1 LTGDQS
7 PVVTAVRTFVTAPDG
22 VNLVVVRVETD
33 VDGLFGLGC
42 GTFTFRAQAVAQV
55 VDSYLAPRLV
65 GRSVRDITDVFYSLY
80 LAPYWRTGPIE
91 NNALSAIDLALWDLK
106 GKLAGMPVWSL
117 LGGKVRQ
124 YLDAYRTVPAPTK
137 HEVVEIVGGRIDE
150 GELSFRVL
158 LEDPSDP
165 TAVPYYGE
173 PYMNAMESLLRV
185 LRREFGD
192 APNFIVDVHGRLS
205 PSECI
210 RFANAIEEW
219 KPHYLEDPLVLEDL
233 GWLPRLRA
241 QTRVPI
247 AMGELFTDV
256 NEYALPISRHEIDF
270 VRCHITSIGGL
281 TPAIRLSHLA
291 ELFGVKT
298 AWHGPADLSP
308 IGHAANA
315 ALGISAMNFG
325 IHEHSQPG
333 EATREVFPG
342 SLVMSGG
349 RIVPSDAPGW
359 GIEFDEQ
366 QAANHE
372 PVSPTE
378 RSFLEFRRRADG
390 TIQHP

>member
-1 LTGDQS
+1 MTDEES

-55 VDSYLAPRLV
+55 IDSYLAPRLV
-65 GRSVRDITDVFYSLY
+65 GRSVRDITDIFYALY
-80 LAPYWRTGPIE
+80 LGPYWRTGPIE
-91 NNALSAIDLALWDLK
+91 NNALSGIDLALWDLK

-117 LGGKVRQ
+117 LGGKVRR
-124 YLDAYRTVPAPTK
+124 YLDAYRTVLAPT
-137 HEVVEIVGGRIDE
+137 E
-150 GELSFRVL
+150 GELVELVAHRIDQGESSFRVL

-173 PYMNAMESLLRV
+173 PYMNAMESLLGL
-185 LRREFGD
+185 LRRELGEQ
-192 APNFIVDVHGRLS
+192 PRFIVDVHGRLS

-210 RFANAIEEW
+210 RFAGAIEES
-219 KPHYLEDPLVLEDL
+219 KPFYLEDPLVLEDL
-233 GWLPRLRA
+233 GWLPRLRE

-256 NEYALPISRHEIDF
+256 NEYAGPISRHEIDF
-270 VRCHITSIGGL
+270 IRCHITSIGGL
-281 TPAIRLSHLA
+281 TPAMRLAHVA
-291 ELFGVKT
+291 EMFGVKT

-315 ALGISAMNFG
+315 ALDISALNFG

-333 EATREVFPG
+333 AATQAVFPG
-342 SLVMSGG
+342 SLVMNAG
-349 RIVPSDAPGW
+349 RVVPSDAPGW
-359 GIEFDEQ
+359 GIEFDET
-366 QAANHE
+366 QAARYE
-372 PVSPTE
+372 PRLGDE

-390 TIQHP
+390 AIQHP

>member
-1 LTGDQS
+1 MTS

-33 VDGLFGLGC
+33 VDGLVGLGC
-42 GTFTFRAQAVAQV
+42 GTFTFRADAVAQV
-55 VDSYLAPRLV
+55 VDSYLAPRLI
-65 GRSVRDITDVFYSLY
+65 GRSVRDITDVFHSLY
-80 LAPYWRTGPIE
+80 LAPYWRSGPIE
-91 NNALSAIDLALWDLK
+91 NNALSGIDLALWDLK

-124 YLDAYRTVPAPTK
+124 YLDAYRTVLAPT
-137 HEVVEIVGGRIDE
+137 E
-150 GELSFRVL
+150 GELVDIVAARIGEGESSFRIL
-158 LEDPSDP
+158 LEDPRDP

-173 PYMNAMESLLRV
+173 PYMNAMEYLLRV
-185 LRREFGD
+185 LRREFGEE
-192 APNFIVDVHGRLS
+192 PNFIVDVHGRLS
-205 PSECI
+205 ASDCI
-210 RFANAIEEW
+210 RFATAIEEW
-219 KPHYLEDPLVLEDL
+219 KPYYLEDPLVLEDL

-256 NEYALPISRHEIDF
+256 NEYAPPISRHEIDF

-281 TPAIRLSHLA
+281 TPAIRLAHLA

-333 EATREVFPG
+333 GAIQEVFPG

-349 RIVPSDAPGW
+349 RVVPSDAPGW
-359 GIEFDEQ
+359 GIEFDEV
-366 QAANHE
+366 QAARHE
-372 PVSPTE
+372 PIPATA

>member
-1 LTGDQS
+1 MTE

-42 GTFTFRAQAVAQV
+42 GTFTFRAEAVAQV
-55 VDSYLAPRLV
+55 VDTYLAPRLI
-65 GRSVRDITDVFYSLY
+65 GRSVRDITDIFSSLY

-91 NNALSAIDLALWDLK
+91 NNALSGIDLALWDLK

-117 LGGKVRQ
+117 LGGRVRE
-124 YLDAYRTVPAPTK
+124 YLDAYRTVLAPT
-137 HEVVEIVGGRIDE
+137 EGELVDVVAARIDE
-150 GELSFRVL
+150 GESSFRVL

-173 PYMNAMESLLRV
+173 PYMNAMESLLKL
-185 LRREFGD
+185 LRRELGD
-192 APNFIVDVHGRLS
+192 EPRFIVDVHGRLS

-210 RFANAIEEW
+210 RFAGAIEDS
-219 KPHYLEDPLVLEDL
+219 KPYYLEDPLVLEDI
-233 GWLPRLRA
+233 GWLPRLRE
-241 QTRVPI
+241 QTRLPI

-256 NEYALPISRHEIDF
+256 NEYAGPISRHEIDF
-270 VRCHITSIGGL
+270 IRCHISSIGGL
-281 TPAIRLSHLA
+281 TPAIRLVHLA
-291 ELFGVKT
+291 EVFGVKT

-315 ALGISAMNFG
+315 ALGISALNFG

-333 EATREVFPG
+333 EATQAVFPG
-342 SLVMSGG
+342 SLVMNAGKV
-349 RIVPSDAPGW
+349 VPSDAPGW
-359 GIEFDEQ
+359 GIAFDDK
-366 QAANHE
+366 QAARHE
-372 PVSPTE
+372 PVPGSN

>member
-1 LTGDQS
+1 MTE

-33 VDGLFGLGC
+33 VDGLYGLGC
-42 GTFTFRAQAVAQV
+42 GTFTFRAHAVAQV
-55 VDSYLAPRLV
+55 VDTYLAPRLV
-65 GRSVRDITDVFYSLY
+65 GRPARDITDIFYSLY

-124 YLDAYRTVPAPTK
+124 YLDAYRTVLAPTQG
-137 HEVVEIVGGRIDE
+137 ELVDIVTQRIDE
-150 GELSFRVL
+150 GESSFRVL
-158 LEDPSDP
+158 LEDPLDP

-173 PYMNAMESLLRV
+173 PYMNAMEALLKL
-185 LRREFGD
+185 LRRELGD
-192 APNFIVDVHGRLS
+192 EPRFIVDVHGRLS

-210 RFANAIEEW
+210 RFASAVEES
-219 KPHYLEDPLVLEDL
+219 KPYYLEDPLLLEDL

-241 QTRVPI
+241 QTRLPI

-256 NEYALPISRHEIDF
+256 NEYAVPISRHEIDF
-270 VRCHITSIGGL
+270 IRCHITSIGGL
-281 TPAIRLSHLA
+281 TPAIRLMHLA
-291 ELFGVKT
+291 EVFGVKT

-315 ALGISAMNFG
+315 ALGISALNFG

-333 EATREVFPG
+333 AATSDVFPG
-342 SLVMSGG
+342 SLVMSRG
-349 RIVPSDAPGW
+349 RVVPSDAPGW
-359 GIEFDEQ
+359 GIDFDEK
-366 QAANHE
+366 QAARHE
-372 PVSPTE
+372 AVPGDK
-378 RSFLEFRRRADG
+378 RSFLELRRRADG
-390 TIQHP
+390 AIQHP

>member
-1 LTGDQS
+1 MTE

-33 VDGLFGLGC
+33 VDGLYGLGC
-42 GTFTFRAQAVAQV
+42 GTFTFRAHAVAQV
-55 VDSYLAPRLV
+55 VDTYLAPRLV
-65 GRSVRDITDVFYSLY
+65 GRPVRDITDIFSSLY

-124 YLDAYRTVPAPTK
+124 YLDAYRTVLAPT
-137 HEVVEIVGGRIDE
+137 EGELVDIVRQRIDE
-150 GELSFRVL
+150 GESSFRVL
-158 LEDPSDP
+158 LEDPGDP

-173 PYMNAMESLLRV
+173 PYMNAMESLLRL
-185 LRREFGD
+185 LRRELGD
-192 APNFIVDVHGRLS
+192 EPRFIVDVHGRLS

-210 RFANAIEEW
+210 RFAGAIEES
-219 KPHYLEDPLVLEDL
+219 KPYYLEDPLILEDL

-241 QTRVPI
+241 QTRLPI

-256 NEYALPISRHEIDF
+256 NEYAGPISRHEIDF
-270 VRCHITSIGGL
+270 IRCHITSIGGL
-281 TPAIRLSHLA
+281 TPAIRLVHLA
-291 ELFGVKT
+291 EVFGVKT

-315 ALGISAMNFG
+315 ALAISALNFG

-333 EATREVFPG
+333 PATRDVFPG
-342 SLVMSGG
+342 SLVIGAG
-349 RIVPSDAPGW
+349 KVVPTDAPGW
-359 GIEFDEQ
+359 GIDFDEK
-366 QAANHE
+366 QAACHE
-372 PVSPTE
+372 AVPGDV

-390 TIQHP
+390 AIQHP